1 MTMSGNFGVCHLCG
15 ATGKL
20 SFEHVPPEAAFND
33 QRVLESDIHRVM
45 SGDLIAELEKPTG
58 KFNQR
63 GAGKFTLCD
72 RCNTTTGGYY
82 GRSYVQFVKQ
92 VFPALPHGS
101 TWDPGH
107 VRLPNPPSRRV
118 QADTGDVLQRVVTG
132 IFAATSAPGSLPAKS
147 GVARRGQSAD
157 IHVVLR
163 SKQFEGVASVWLNQQ
178 DQRHGVSFVFRDI
191 VPTVHPRNVSRRR
204 CPDPALFE
212 ITWFKEFAYRETH
225 TVRLSLNNLAVNSY
239 FPADYRTFDGL
250 KAQGSA
256 S

>member
-15 ATGKL
+15 ATAKL

-92 VFPALPHGS
+92 VFPLCHMVQ
-101 TWDPGH
+101 PGTP
-107 VRLPNPPSRRV
+107 V
-118 QADTGDVLQRVVTG
+118 
-132 IFAATSAPGSLPAKS
+132 
-147 GVARRGQSAD
+147 
-157 IHVVLR
+157 
-163 SKQFEGVASVWLNQQ
+163 
-178 DQRHGVSFVFRDI
+178 
-191 VPTVHPRNVSRRR
+191 
-204 CPDPALFE
+204 
-212 ITWFKEFAYRETH
+212 
-225 TVRLSLNNLAVNSY
+225 
-239 FPADYRTFDGL
+239 TFDCQIRPL
-250 KAQGSA
+250 DVFKQILMMFCSA
-256 S
+256 SSPDFRSDIRAWFATC